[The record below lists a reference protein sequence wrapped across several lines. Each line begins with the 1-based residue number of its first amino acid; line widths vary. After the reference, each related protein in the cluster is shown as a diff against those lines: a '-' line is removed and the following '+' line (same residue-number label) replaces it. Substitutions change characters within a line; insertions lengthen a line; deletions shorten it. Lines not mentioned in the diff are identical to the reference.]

1 LIEDLCYTV
10 DRGNIIAV
18 AAILYDYVI
27 RILNYL
33 LSDVND
39 LIEVYYAIILYL
51 DEIMYDVVYGL
62 PYLWA

>member
-10 DRGNIIAV
+10 DRGKIIAV
-18 AAILYDYVI
+18 ASILYDYVI

-51 DEIMYDVVYGL
+51 DEILYDVVYGL